1 MADDRCP
8 DMSKIDAL
16 KATQKGQYRYG
27 ADANWGVLEGGTYLR
42 NLPIRLNIPCAV
54 AMQPYVKL
62 FEHCCTA
69 HGRD

>member
-27 ADANWGVLEGGTYLR
+27 ADADWGVLKGGY
-42 NLPIRLNIPCAV
+42 IFA
-54 AMQPYVKL
+54 QPANTI
-62 FEHCCTA
+62 EHSMCGGDAALCQII
-69 HGRD
+69 